1 MRCIPA
7 DCRRRTISLFHLL
20 GNSLEVFKMTQILVV
35 DDEKKMGILIE
46 GTLKD
51 AGYSVKTATSGE
63 KALELLK
70 KSTYDIVITDL
81 KMEPVDGMQVLKKA
95 KELNEETEVIMMT
108 AYATAQSAVQAMKSG
123 AADYVIKPFALEE
136 LKLLVD
142 RIVEKQK
149 LVALNLQLQEDLG
162 KATLDE
168 FAGKS
173 EKIKNVFELVDKV
186 AKTNANVLLLGE
198 SGTGKEL
205 VARAIHQKSRR
216 KAKPLITVNCAALTE
231 TLLESELFGH
241 EKGAFTGA
249 YAKKLGRFELAD
261 QGTIFLDEIGE
272 ISPTIQA
279 KLLRVLE
286 ERKFNRVGGVETIQV
301 DTRVIA
307 ATNKNL
313 EESTKQGKFREDL
326 YFRLNVFPIWIPPL
340 RERREDIPI
349 LVDYFLK
356 KYNYQGHELS
366 KDVMEQFTNYVWPGN
381 VRELKN
387 ILERAI
393 ILSDGKD
400 IQAHHVGIKPLRAV
414 PVGSGI
420 VLKTPL
426 SGGIPEPS
434 SDLSLEEMEKNMII
448 EALKKSKGNKTEAA
462 KSLHITRRMLYSR
475 MKKYGLQ

>member
-1 MRCIPA
+1 
-7 DCRRRTISLFHLL
+7 
-20 GNSLEVFKMTQILVV
+20 MTQILVV

-51 AGYSVKTATSGE
+51 AGYSVKTVTSGD

-123 AADYVIKPFALEE
+123 ATDYIIKPFALEE

-142 RIVEKQK
+142 KIVEKQK

-168 FAGKS
+168 FVGKS
-173 EKIKNVFELVDKV
+173 EKVKNVFELVDKV
-186 AKTNANVLLLGE
+186 AKTDANVLLLGE

-216 KAKPLITVNCAALTE
+216 KTKPLITVNCAALTE

-286 ERKFNRVGGVETIQV
+286 EKKFNRVGGVETIQV
-301 DTRVIA
+301 GTRVIA

-313 EESTKQGKFREDL
+313 EENTKQGKFREDL

-340 RERREDIPI
+340 RERREDI
-349 LVDYFLK
+349 LLLLDYFLK
-356 KYNYQGHELS
+356 KYNYQGHKLY
-366 KDVMEQFTNYVWPGN
+366 KDVMEQFKSYDWPGN

-400 IQAHHVGIKPLRAV
+400 IQAHHIGIKPV
-414 PVGSGI
+414 TEVSHGSEI
-420 VLKTPL
+420 LT
-426 SGGIPEPS
+426 SEPTG
-434 SDLSLEEMEKNMII
+434 DLSLEEMEKNMIM
-448 EALKKSKGNKTEAA
+448 EALRKSKGNKTEAA

>member
-1 MRCIPA
+1 
-7 DCRRRTISLFHLL
+7 
-20 GNSLEVFKMTQILVV
+20 MTQILVV

-51 AGYSVKTATSGE
+51 AGYSVRTITSGD

-70 KSTYDIVITDL
+70 KNTYDIVITDL
-81 KMEPVDGMQVLKKA
+81 KMEPVDGMQVLKEA
-95 KELNEETEVIMMT
+95 KDLNESTEVIMMT
-108 AYATAQSAVQAMKSG
+108 AYATAQSAVEAMKSG
-123 AADYVIKPFALEE
+123 AADYIIKPFALEE

-142 RIVEKQK
+142 KIVEKQK

-168 FAGKS
+168 FVGKS
-173 EKIKNVFELVDKV
+173 EKVKHVFELVNKV
-186 AKTNANVLLLGE
+186 AKTDANVLLLGE

-205 VARAIHQKSRR
+205 VAQAIHQKSKR
-216 KAKPLITVNCAALTE
+216 KAKPMITVNCAALTE

-249 YAKKLGRFELAD
+249 YTKKLGRFELAD

-286 ERKFNRVGGVETIQV
+286 EKKFNRVGGVETIQV

-313 EESTKQGKFREDL
+313 EENTKQGKFREDL
-326 YFRLNVFPIWIPPL
+326 YFRLNVFPIQIPPL
-340 RERREDIPI
+340 RERREDIPL

-356 KYNYQGHELS
+356 KYNYQGHKLS
-366 KDVMEQFTNYVWPGN
+366 KDVVEQFKSYDWPGN

-400 IQAHHVGIKPLRAV
+400 IQARHIGIKPLNEIS
-414 PVGSGI
+414 GSGI
-420 VLKTPL
+420 P
-426 SGGIPEPS
+426 IPEPTGKVE
-434 SDLSLEEMEKNMII
+434 DLSLEEMEKNMII
-448 EALKKSKGNKTEAA
+448 EALRKSKGNKTEAA
-462 KSLHITRRMLYSR
+462 KSLHLTRRMLYSR

>member
-1 MRCIPA
+1 
-7 DCRRRTISLFHLL
+7 
-20 GNSLEVFKMTQILVV
+20 MTQILVV

-51 AGYSVKTATSGE
+51 AGYSVKTVTSGD

-123 AADYVIKPFALEE
+123 AADYIIKPFALEE

-142 RIVEKQK
+142 KIVEKQK

-168 FAGKS
+168 FVGKS

-186 AKTNANVLLLGE
+186 AKTDANVLLLGE

-205 VARAIHQKSRR
+205 VARAIHQKSKR
-216 KAKPLITVNCAALTE
+216 KTKPLITVNCAALTE

-286 ERKFNRVGGVETIQV
+286 EKKFNRVGGVEIIQV

-313 EESTKQGKFREDL
+313 EENTKQGKFREDL

-340 RERREDIPI
+340 RERREDI
-349 LVDYFLK
+349 LLLLDYFLK
-356 KYNYQGHELS
+356 KYNYQGHKLS
-366 KDVMEQFTNYVWPGN
+366 KDIMKQFESYDWPGN

-400 IQAHHVGIKPLRAV
+400 IQAHHIGIRPTENTGMAKAEVGEGPKV
-414 PVGSGI
+414 
-420 VLKTPL
+420 
-426 SGGIPEPS
+426 E
-434 SDLSLEEMEKNMII
+434 DLSLEEMEKNMIM
-448 EALKKSKGNKTEAA
+448 EALRKSKGNKTEAA

>member
-1 MRCIPA
+1 
-7 DCRRRTISLFHLL
+7 
-20 GNSLEVFKMTQILVV
+20 
-35 DDEKKMGILIE
+35 
-46 GTLKD
+46 
-51 AGYSVKTATSGE
+51 
-63 KALELLK
+63 
-70 KSTYDIVITDL
+70 
-81 KMEPVDGMQVLKKA
+81 MQVLKRA
-95 KELNEETEVIMMT
+95 KELNESTEVIMMT
-108 AYATAQSAVQAMKSG
+108 AYATAQSAVEAMKSG
-123 AADYVIKPFALEE
+123 AAAYIIKPFALEE
-136 LKLLVD
+136 LKLLVEK
-142 RIVEKQK
+142 IVEKQK
-149 LVALNLQLQEDLG
+149 LLALNLQLQEDLG

-168 FAGKS
+168 FVGKS
-173 EKIKNVFELVDKV
+173 EKVKHVFELVDKV
-186 AKTNANVLLLGE
+186 AKTDANVLLLGE

-205 VARAIHQKSRR
+205 VARAIHLKSKR

-261 QGTIFLDEIGE
+261 QGTIFLDEVGE

-286 ERKFNRVGGVETIQV
+286 EKKFNRVGGVETIQV

-313 EESTKQGKFREDL
+313 EQSTKQGRFREDL
-326 YFRLNVFPIWIPPL
+326 YFRLNVFPIQIPPL
-340 RERREDIPI
+340 RERREDICL

-356 KYNYQGHELS
+356 KYNYQAHKLS
-366 KDVMEQFTNYVWPGN
+366 KDVVEQFKSYDWPGN

-400 IQAHHVGIKPLRAV
+400 IQAHHIGFTLKVHPEGIKPLTEIS
-414 PVGSGI
+414 GSGI
-420 VLKTPL
+420 P
-426 SGGIPEPS
+426 IPEPS
-434 SDLSLEEMEKNMII
+434 RKVEDLSLEEMEKNMII
-448 EALKKSKGNKTEAA
+448 EALRKSKGNKTEAA
-462 KSLHITRRMLYSR
+462 KSLHLTRRMLYSR

>member
-1 MRCIPA
+1 
-7 DCRRRTISLFHLL
+7 
-20 GNSLEVFKMTQILVV
+20 MTQILVV

-51 AGYSVKTATSGE
+51 AGYSVKTVTCGD

-70 KSTYDIVITDL
+70 KNTYDIVITDL

-108 AYATAQSAVQAMKSG
+108 AYATTQSAVQAMKSG
-123 AADYVIKPFALEE
+123 ATDYIIKPFALEE

-142 RIVEKQK
+142 KIVEKQK

-162 KATLDE
+162 RAILDE
-168 FAGKS
+168 FVGKS
-173 EKIKNVFELVDKV
+173 EKIKNVFELVNKV
-186 AKTNANVLLLGE
+186 AKTDANVLLLGE

-205 VARAIHQKSRR
+205 VARAIHQKSKR
-216 KAKPLITVNCAALTE
+216 KTKPLITVNCAALTE

-272 ISPTIQA
+272 ISPIIQA

-286 ERKFNRVGGVETIQV
+286 EKKFNRVGGVETIQV

-313 EESTKQGKFREDL
+313 EEITKQGKFREDL

-340 RERREDIPI
+340 RERREDIP
-349 LVDYFLK
+349 LLLDYFLK
-356 KYNYQGHELS
+356 KYNYQGHKLS
-366 KDVMEQFTNYVWPGN
+366 KDVMEQFINYDWPGN

-400 IQAHHVGIKPLRAV
+400 IQTHHIGIKPLTKV
-414 PVGSGI
+414 SYDSGI
-420 VLKTPL
+420 PV
-426 SGGIPEPS
+426 SEPTG
-434 SDLSLEEMEKNMII
+434 DLSLEEMEKNMIM
-448 EALKKSKGNKTEAA
+448 EALRKSKGNKTEAA
-462 KSLHITRRMLYSR
+462 RSLHITRRMLYSR

>member
-1 MRCIPA
+1 
-7 DCRRRTISLFHLL
+7 
-20 GNSLEVFKMTQILVV
+20 MTQILVV

-51 AGYSVKTATSGE
+51 AGYSVKTTTSGE
-63 KALELLK
+63 EAFDLLK
-70 KSTYDIVITDL
+70 KNAYDIVITDL
-81 KMEPVDGMQVLKKA
+81 KMEPVDGMRVLKKA
-95 KELNEETEVIMMT
+95 KELNEDTEVIMMT
-108 AYATAQSAVQAMKSG
+108 AYATAQSAVEAMKSG
-123 AADYVIKPFALEE
+123 ATDYIIKPFALEE

-142 RIVEKQK
+142 KIVEKQK

-168 FAGKS
+168 FVGKS

-186 AKTNANVLLLGE
+186 AKTDANVLLLGE

-205 VARAIHQKSRR
+205 VAMAIHQKSKR
-216 KAKPLITVNCAALTE
+216 KTKPLITVNCAALTE

-261 QGTIFLDEIGE
+261 GGTIFLDEIRE

-286 ERKFNRVGGVETIQV
+286 EKKFNRVGGVETIQV

-340 RERREDIPI
+340 RERREDITL

-356 KYNYQGHELS
+356 KYNYQGNKLS
-366 KDVMEQFTNYVWPGN
+366 KNVIDQFTNYDWPGN

-400 IQAHHVGIKPLRAV
+400 IQTHHIGIRSIEKPL
-414 PVGSGI
+414 S
-420 VLKTPL
+420 VL
-426 SGGIPEPS
+426 SFGAGIPILAPTD
-434 SDLSLEEMEKNMII
+434 DLSLGGMEKNMIV
-448 EALKKSKGNKTEAA
+448 EALKKAKGNKTEAA

-475 MKKYGLQ
+475 MKKYGL

>member
-1 MRCIPA
+1 
-7 DCRRRTISLFHLL
+7 
-20 GNSLEVFKMTQILVV
+20 MTQILIV

-51 AGYSVKTATSGE
+51 AGYSVKTVTSGD

-70 KSTYDIVITDL
+70 KNTYDIVITDL
-81 KMEPVDGMQVLKKA
+81 KMEPVDGMRVLKKA
-95 KELNEETEVIMMT
+95 KELNESTEVIMMT
-108 AYATAQSAVQAMKSG
+108 AYATAKSAVEAMKSG
-123 AADYVIKPFALEE
+123 ATDYIIKPFALEE

-142 RIVEKQK
+142 KIVEKQK

-168 FAGKS
+168 FVGKS
-173 EKIKNVFELVDKV
+173 EKIKDVFELVDKV
-186 AKTNANVLLLGE
+186 AKTDANVLLLGE

-205 VARAIHQKSRR
+205 VARAIHKESKR
-216 KAKPLITVNCAALTE
+216 KANPLITVNCAALTE
-231 TLLESELFGH
+231 TLLESELLGH

-261 QGTIFLDEIGE
+261 KGTIFLDEIGE

-286 ERKFNRVGGVETIQV
+286 EKKFNRVGGVETIQV

-313 EESTKQGKFREDL
+313 EENTKQGKFREDL
-326 YFRLNVFPIWIPPL
+326 YFRLNVFPIQIPPL
-340 RERREDIPI
+340 RERREDIPL
-349 LVDYFLK
+349 LVDYFLD
-356 KYNYQGHELS
+356 KYNYQGNKLS
-366 KDVMEQFTNYVWPGN
+366 KDVIEQFVNYDWPGN

-400 IQAHHVGIKPLRAV
+400 IRDHHIGIKPLSAV
-414 PVGSGI
+414 PVGSRI
-420 VLKTPL
+420 VIKTPL
-426 SGGIPEPS
+426 GGVVPEPS
-434 SDLSLEEMEKNMII
+434 ADLSLEEMEKNMIV
-448 EALKKSKGNKTEAA
+448 EALRKSKGNKTEAA

-475 MKKYGLQ
+475 MKKYGL

>member
-1 MRCIPA
+1 
-7 DCRRRTISLFHLL
+7 
-20 GNSLEVFKMTQILVV
+20 MTRILVV

-51 AGYSVKTATSGE
+51 AGYSVKTVTSGD

-81 KMEPVDGMQVLKKA
+81 KMELVDGMQVLKKA
-95 KELNEETEVIMMT
+95 KELNQSTEVIMMT
-108 AYATAQSAVQAMKSG
+108 AYATAQSAVEAMKSG
-123 AADYVIKPFALEE
+123 ATDYIIKPFALEE

-142 RIVEKQK
+142 KIVEKQK

-168 FAGKS
+168 FVGKS
-173 EKIKNVFELVDKV
+173 EKIKNVFELADKV
-186 AKTNANVLLLGE
+186 AKTDANVLLLGE

-205 VARAIHQKSRR
+205 VARAIHQKSKR
-216 KAKPLITVNCAALTE
+216 KTKPLITVNCAALTE

-326 YFRLNVFPIWIPPL
+326 YFRLNVFPIQITPL
-340 RERREDIPI
+340 RERREDIP
-349 LVDYFLK
+349 LLLDYFLK
-356 KYNYQGHELS
+356 KYNYQGHKLS
-366 KDVMEQFTNYVWPGN
+366 KDILEQFKGYDWPGN

-400 IQAHHVGIKPLRAV
+400 IQAHHIGIKSVTEAPYDA
-414 PVGSGI
+414 
-420 VLKTPL
+420 
-426 SGGIPEPS
+426 GIPISETAG
-434 SDLSLEEMEKNMII
+434 DLSLEEMEKNMIL

-462 KSLHITRRMLYSR
+462 RSLHITRRMFYSR

>member
-1 MRCIPA
+1 
-7 DCRRRTISLFHLL
+7 
-20 GNSLEVFKMTQILVV
+20 MTQILVV
-35 DDEKKMGILIE
+35 DDEKKMGVLIE

-51 AGYSVKTATSGE
+51 AGYSVRAVTSGG

-70 KSTYDIVITDL
+70 KATYDIVITDL

-95 KELNEETEVIMMT
+95 KNLNQSTEVIMMT
-108 AYATAQSAVQAMKSG
+108 AYATAQSAVEAMKSG
-123 AADYVIKPFALEE
+123 AADYIIKPFALEE

-142 RIVEKQK
+142 RIVERQK

-168 FAGKS
+168 FVGKS
-173 EKIKNVFELVDKV
+173 EKVKHVFELVDKV
-186 AKTNANVLLLGE
+186 AKTDVNVLLLGE

-205 VARAIHQKSRR
+205 VAQAIHQKSKR

-249 YAKKLGRFELAD
+249 YTKKLGRFELAD

-279 KLLRVLE
+279 KLVRVLE
-286 ERKFNRVGGVETIQV
+286 EKKFNRVGGVETIQV

-313 EESTKQGKFREDL
+313 EQSTKQGRFREDL
-326 YFRLNVFPIWIPPL
+326 YFRLNVFPVQIPPL
-340 RERREDIPI
+340 RERGEDIP
-349 LVDYFLK
+349 LLMDYFLK
-356 KYNYQGHELS
+356 KYNYLGQKLS
-366 KDVMEQFTNYVWPGN
+366 KEVMEQFKSYNWPGN

-400 IQAHHVGIKPLRAV
+400 IQAHHIGIKPLSTV
-414 PVGSGI
+414 PVDSGI
-420 VLKTPL
+420 GT
-426 SGGIPEPS
+426 PEPLT
-434 SDLSLEEMEKNMII
+434 DLSLEEMEKNMIM
-448 EALKKSKGNKTEAA
+448 EALKKAKGNKTEAA

>member
-1 MRCIPA
+1 
-7 DCRRRTISLFHLL
+7 
-20 GNSLEVFKMTQILVV
+20 MTQILVV

-51 AGYSVKTATSGE
+51 AGYSVKTVTSGD

-70 KSTYDIVITDL
+70 KTNYDIVITDL

-95 KELNEETEVIMMT
+95 KELNQSTEVIMMT

-123 AADYVIKPFALEE
+123 ATDYIIKPFALEE

-142 RIVEKQK
+142 KVVEKQK

-162 KATLDE
+162 RATLDE
-168 FAGKS
+168 FVGKS
-173 EKIKNVFELVDKV
+173 EKIKNIFELVNKV
-186 AKTNANVLLLGE
+186 AKTDANVLLLGE

-216 KAKPLITVNCAALTE
+216 KTKPLITVNCAALTE

-286 ERKFNRVGGVETIQV
+286 EKKFNRVGGVETIQV

-313 EESTKQGKFREDL
+313 KESTKRGKFREDL

-340 RERREDIPI
+340 RERREDIS
-349 LVDYFLK
+349 LLLNYFLK
-356 KYNYQGHELS
+356 KYNYQGHKLC
-366 KDVMEQFTNYVWPGN
+366 KDVMEQFINYDWPGN

-400 IQAHHVGIKPLRAV
+400 IQAHHIGIKPLIEV
-414 PVGSGI
+414 SYGSEI
-420 VLKTPL
+420 QI
-426 SGGIPEPS
+426 SEPAG
-434 SDLSLEEMEKNMII
+434 DLSLEEMEKNMIV
-448 EALKKSKGNKTEAA
+448 EALRKSKGNKTEAA

>member
-1 MRCIPA
+1 
-7 DCRRRTISLFHLL
+7 
-20 GNSLEVFKMTQILVV
+20 MTQILVV

-51 AGYSVKTATSGE
+51 AGYSVKAITSGE
-63 KALELLK
+63 EALELLK
-70 KSTYDIVITDL
+70 KANYDIVITDL

-95 KELNEETEVIMMT
+95 KELNESTEVIMMT

-123 AADYVIKPFALEE
+123 AADYIIKPFALEE

-142 RIVEKQK
+142 KIVEKQK

-168 FAGKS
+168 FVGKS
-173 EKIKNVFELVDKV
+173 EKIKNVFELVEKV
-186 AKTNANVLLLGE
+186 AKTDANVLLLGE

-205 VARAIHQKSRR
+205 VARAIHQKSKR
-216 KAKPLITVNCAALTE
+216 KTKPLITVNCAALTE

-286 ERKFNRVGGVETIQV
+286 EKKFNRVGGVETIQV
-301 DTRVIA
+301 NTRVIA

-313 EESTKQGKFREDL
+313 EESTKQGRFREDL

-340 RERREDIPI
+340 RERREDISLLI
-349 LVDYFLK
+349 DYFLK
-356 KYNYQGHELS
+356 KYNYQGHKLS
-366 KDVMEQFTNYVWPGN
+366 KDVMEQFINYDWPGN

-400 IQAHHVGIKPLRAV
+400 IQAHHIGIKPPSSV
-414 PVGSGI
+414 SVGSGI
-420 VLKTPL
+420 VVKTPL
-426 SGGIPEPS
+426 GGGIPEPPA
-434 SDLSLEEMEKNMII
+434 DLSLGEMEKNMIL
-448 EALKKSKGNKTEAA
+448 EALKKSKGNKAEAA
-462 KSLHITRRMLYSR
+462 RALHITRRMLYSR

>member
-1 MRCIPA
+1 
-7 DCRRRTISLFHLL
+7 
-20 GNSLEVFKMTQILVV
+20 MTQILVV

-51 AGYSVKTATSGE
+51 AGYSVKTVTCGD

-70 KSTYDIVITDL
+70 KNTYDIVITDL

-108 AYATAQSAVQAMKSG
+108 AYATTQSAVQAMKSG
-123 AADYVIKPFALEE
+123 ATDYIIKPFALEE

-142 RIVEKQK
+142 KIVEKQK

-162 KATLDE
+162 RAILDE
-168 FAGKS
+168 FVGKS
-173 EKIKNVFELVDKV
+173 EKIKNVFELVNKV
-186 AKTNANVLLLGE
+186 AKTDANVLLLGE

-205 VARAIHQKSRR
+205 VARAIHQKSKR
-216 KAKPLITVNCAALTE
+216 KTKPLITVNCAALTE

-272 ISPTIQA
+272 ISPIIQA

-286 ERKFNRVGGVETIQV
+286 EKKFNRVGGVETIQV

-313 EESTKQGKFREDL
+313 EEITKQGKFREDL

-340 RERREDIPI
+340 RERREDIP
-349 LVDYFLK
+349 LLLDYFLK
-356 KYNYQGHELS
+356 KYNYQGHKLS
-366 KDVMEQFTNYVWPGN
+366 KDVMEQFINYDWPGN

-400 IQAHHVGIKPLRAV
+400 IQTHHIGIKPLTKV
-414 PVGSGI
+414 SYDSGI
-420 VLKTPL
+420 PV
-426 SGGIPEPS
+426 SEPTG
-434 SDLSLEEMEKNMII
+434 DLSLEEMEKNMIM
-448 EALKKSKGNKTEAA
+448 EALRKSKGNKTEAA

>member
-1 MRCIPA
+1 LE
-7 DCRRRTISLFHLL
+7 ISI
-20 GNSLEVFKMTQILVV
+20 EVFKMTQILVV

-51 AGYSVKTATSGE
+51 AGYSVKTVTSGDR
-63 KALELLK
+63 ALELLK
-70 KSTYDIVITDL
+70 KVVYDIVITDL

-95 KELNEETEVIMMT
+95 KEANESTEVIMMT
-108 AYATAQSAVQAMKSG
+108 AYATAQSAVEAMKSG
-123 AADYVIKPFALEE
+123 ATDYIIKPFALEE

-142 RIVEKQK
+142 KIVEKQK

-168 FAGKS
+168 FVGKS

-186 AKTNANVLLLGE
+186 AKTDANVLLLGE

-205 VARAIHQKSRR
+205 VARAIHQNSKR
-216 KAKPLITVNCAALTE
+216 KTKPLITVNCAALTE

-286 ERKFNRVGGVETIQV
+286 EKKFNRVGGVETIQV
-301 DTRVIA
+301 NTRVIA

-340 RERREDIPI
+340 RERGEDI
-349 LVDYFLK
+349 LLLLDYFLK
-356 KYNYQGHELS
+356 KYNYQGHKLS
-366 KDVMEQFTNYVWPGN
+366 KDIMDQFKSYDWPGN
-381 VRELKN
+381 VREVKN

-400 IQAHHVGIKPLRAV
+400 IQSHHVGIKPLTEVSSAYGV
-414 PVGSGI
+414 P
-420 VLKTPL
+420 TPA
-426 SGGIPEPS
+426 PT
-434 SDLSLEEMEKNMII
+434 SDLSLEEMEKNMIL
-448 EALKKSKGNKTEAA
+448 EALRKSKGNKTEAA
-462 KSLHITRRMLYSR
+462 RSLHITRRMLYSR
-475 MKKYGLQ
+475 MKKYSL